1 MRRLL
6 KLINYAAQLMALI
19 DIGKTIKRW
28 ATKNDVTRD
37 GQTENKT
44 WELDGLEIT
53 SFLGG
58 YSDSPFLQDNGA
70 LVGTNQIDE
79 AG

>member
-28 ATKNDVTRD
+28 ATKNDTASD
-37 GQTENKT
+37 GQTKNKT
-44 WELDGLEIT
+44 
-53 SFLGG
+53 
-58 YSDSPFLQDNGA
+58 
-70 LVGTNQIDE
+70 
-79 AG
+79 